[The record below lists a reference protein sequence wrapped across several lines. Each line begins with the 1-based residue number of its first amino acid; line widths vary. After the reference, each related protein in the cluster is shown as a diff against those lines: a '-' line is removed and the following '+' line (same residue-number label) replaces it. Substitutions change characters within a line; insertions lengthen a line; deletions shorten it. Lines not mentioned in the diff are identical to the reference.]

1 MKKSAPVV
9 ELTRKGVYLL
19 KRANG
24 RMIREKIAK
33 RLYIRAIGR
42 RETDGVTFAQVRFR
56 TIHGTTL
63 TEMFER
69 SYLLPN
75 KRHQIKPR
83 LADLGYEWP
92 EDTAVANAILKALG
106 GLDPFSAVIMCT
118 AQTAK
123 GDRRTVSKWSRALRY
138 AAQFKK
144 EAVSL
149 RDFVKCGGGINACA
163 ASWSRRALSTN
174 QGRR

>member
-1 MKKSAPVV
+1 MEKIEAEAAPRAKWFDKAGSLKADRAIRRTRDPLRS
-9 ELTRKGVYLL
+9 ELIPVRRAFADYRRTRDRDGVYLYL
-19 KRANG
+19 DAVFGLVEKWTRLGCARKRA
-24 RMIREKIAK
+24 RRAL
-33 RLYIRAIGR
+33 RLQN
-42 RETDGVTFAQVRFR
+42 TK
-56 TIHGTTL
+56 H
-63 TEMFER
+63 
-69 SYLLPN
+69 S
-75 KRHQIKPR
+75 
-83 LADLGYEWP
+83 
-92 EDTAVANAILKALG
+92 G

-144 EAVSL
+144 EAISL

-174 QGRR
+174 QGRG